1 MGPGSASVPDET
13 LERIKEGLNTYFTPD
28 AVDHLLDALNVEA
41 LIENTAID
49 DAVGSE
55 EMGKVLGQIIGR
67 AVVKEL
73 TSYIPL
79 GQVIEMMIGEEI
91 GKRLGETAVVTFLEY
106 SDPEAVVDRV
116 RTVTER
122 EDSDITHIVG
132 DIQTVVQESE
142 SESEIRDHVPGLGFG
157 LGLRDTLAGA
167 HDPDDVTHIE
177 ITDETNTEH

>member
-91 GKRLGETAVVTFLEY
+91 GK
-106 SDPEAVVDRV
+106 
-116 RTVTER
+116 
-122 EDSDITHIVG
+122 
-132 DIQTVVQESE
+132 
-142 SESEIRDHVPGLGFG
+142 
-157 LGLRDTLAGA
+157 
-167 HDPDDVTHIE
+167 
-177 ITDETNTEH
+177 